1 MADIKSPEERSV
13 NMSKIR
19 SSGTKPEEFIRKKLF
34 SRGYR
39 YRKNSSLVFGHPDA
53 WMKKYN
59 TAIFVN
65 GCFWHRHR
73 DCRYAYVPNS
83 RVDFWTEKFNKN
95 MKRDI
100 KVISKL
106 KEQGIKILVIWEC
119 TVKRM
124 MNSKEYEGSVLDKT
138 EQFLHSAEEYMEL

>member
-39 YRKNSSLVFGHPDA
+39 YRKNSSLVFGYPDA

-65 GCFWHRHR
+65 GCFWHRHKG
-73 DCRYAYVPNS
+73 CKYAYKPK
-83 RVDFWTEKFNKN
+83 RRTDFWMTKLHRNIE
-95 MKRDI
+95 RDEE
-100 KVISKL
+100 VVTKL
-106 KEQGIKILVIWEC
+106 KEQGIKVITIWEC
-119 TVKRM
+119 TIKKM
-124 MNSKEYEGSVLDKT
+124 KKSLEYENDVLLRI
-138 EQFLHSAEEYMEL
+138 EEFLCSEEGYMEL

>member
-65 GCFWHRHR
+65 GCFWHRHKG
-73 DCRYAYVPNS
+73 CKYAYKPKS
-83 RVDFWTEKFNKN
+83 RTDFWMTKFNRN
-95 MKRDI
+95 IERDEE
-100 KVISKL
+100 VVTKL
-106 KEQGIKILVIWEC
+106 KEQGIKVITIWEC
-119 TVKRM
+119 TIKKM
-124 MNSKEYEGSVLDKT
+124 KKSLEYENDVLLRI
-138 EQFLHSAEEYMEL
+138 EEFLCSEEGYMEL